1 MMAVCL
7 NHVIWGRGLPS
18 TLQTNSAAHPS
29 GADCDVTFS
38 MMRGANVSSP
48 LLGSVCRRAKLVLSL
63 LCFSSK
69 GCVKSGHATYAA
81 AKLTVKDG

>member
-7 NHVIWGRGLPS
+7 NQVICGRGLPS
-18 TLQTNSAAHPS
+18 TLHTNSAAHPS

-48 LLGSVCRRAKLVLSL
+48 LLGSVGWRAELVL
-63 LCFSSK
+63 CISSK
-69 GCVKSGHATYAA
+69 DRVKIVYATYAA